1 MASVHI
7 LGHIYGARGVGSIW
21 TNYLL
26 RAGGG
31 QALWC
36 RWEIV
41 VEDNLR
47 WTKEHGTIYEDGEML
62 RDQHGNAALSEV
74 GQTQCCECS
83 PGGLAVWSHPVD
95 VKYRTTSLT
104 GWPSMLFE
112 VWSQDGGGRNEIVGY
127 AVCHIPAAPGFHE
140 IEVPIWRPL
149 ASQGERGWWR
159 RMSKSLS
166 GWFLGIWP
174 RLNDDGSSA
183 TRTFTTAAKNVLYN
197 PINFTKERS
206 AIETVGTGS
215 LMVKLSVI
223 TRGFDKYGPGTN
235 LAVEEAWRKQ
245 QGEL

>member
-1 MASVHI
+1 
-7 LGHIYGARGVGSIW
+7 
-21 TNYLL
+21 
-26 RAGGG
+26 
-31 QALWC
+31 
-36 RWEIV
+36 
-41 VEDNLR
+41 
-47 WTKEHGTIYEDGEML
+47 
-62 RDQHGNAALSEV
+62 
-74 GQTQCCECS
+74 
-83 PGGLAVWSHPVD
+83 
-95 VKYRTTSLT
+95 
-104 GWPSMLFE
+104 
-112 VWSQDGGGRNEIVGY
+112 
-127 AVCHIPAAPGFHE
+127 
-140 IEVPIWRPL
+140 
-149 ASQGERGWWR
+149 
-159 RMSKSLS
+159 LS